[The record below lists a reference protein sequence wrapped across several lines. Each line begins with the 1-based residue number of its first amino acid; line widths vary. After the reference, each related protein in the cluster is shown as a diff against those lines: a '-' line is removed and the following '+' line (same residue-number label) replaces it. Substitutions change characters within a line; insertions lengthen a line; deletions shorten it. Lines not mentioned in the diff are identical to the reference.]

1 MKLSIMPTV
10 SKAFAKNI
18 LQFLRE
24 IPEEDKFIISTF
36 SGEAVFLL
44 VMDLLGISDTIVLG
58 TFIGSMITLVYAYR
72 IWLQNRQKQ
81 RDTQQN
87 SMQEH

>member
-1 MKLSIMPTV
+1 MPTV